1 MQTSIN
7 KAGQP
12 VGFPGQLSDSME
24 GVDVVSRF
32 NQEAAAQMPFGIGV
46 KPGTVRD
53 GVKLPAAQA
62 DVIEGIVK
70 WGANHMPAN
79 AAGTIGDLGATG
91 LLPKAGL
98 EVVRRG
104 RMYVV
109 VDPGIAAGAGA
120 ITPYVDRGYCRAVVN
135 GGNNVVGAWT
145 NAADGVNTIDCTKQV
160 QFVSDVRLAADGV
173 TKMAEVEVSFNNKP

>member
-24 GVDVVSRF
+24 GVDVLSRF

-53 GVKLPAAQA
+53 AVKLPAAQA

-79 AAGTIGDLGATG
+79 ATGTIGDLGATG

-104 RMYVV
+104 RMYVI
-109 VDPGIAAGAGA
+109 VDPGLAVGA

-145 NAADGVNTIDCTKQV
+145 NAADGADTIDCTKQV
-160 QFVSDVRLAADGV
+160 QFVSSVFLAADGV
-173 TKMAEVEVSFNNKP
+173 TKMAEVDVDFVNHP